1 MFYHNMWLFS
11 LILIFADSSCED
23 YRSPFHLFF
32 SLGSQMKHGYLEDKQ
47 KLAECKDVFSVSCYR
62 KTELL
67 FWIGDTT
74 GKTLK

>member
-1 MFYHNMWLFS
+1 
-11 LILIFADSSCED
+11 
-23 YRSPFHLFF
+23 
-32 SLGSQMKHGYLEDKQ
+32 MKHGYLEDKQ
-47 KLAECKDVFSVSCYR
+47 KLAECKDVFSVSCYS